1 MARVAGMRRVTLS
14 FADASR
20 LPLCAALLVC
30 SLLVSARPC
39 AARDVPHGVALNWVR
54 LEGAEA
60 CLPAAELSAR
70 VERRLE
76 RSLFVVDEAA
86 ELSID
91 GAVQPSAAGFH
102 VRLVLSDRAGRMLG
116 ERMLE
121 SGDVDCRKLD
131 EAVVLV
137 IAVMLFPQAA
147 LAADSGRALDTG
159 SDRLLREVFR
169 DEPDQLE
176 LSAADVAPAG
186 ADVSTLV
193 PSSASRDAPPTAVP
207 ADSHTQTARRELI
220 SASAAG
226 IVAAGSLPAIATGIE
241 IVVLVSPSGLWPLR
255 LSAAYLPEQQTRA
268 SQLSSGATSF
278 GFSQV
283 AAALCPWQ
291 LGVQLHA
298 QLCGGLALGLLRVTS
313 VGYVRG
319 SIHESDPTLD
329 AQAQLDLQWHVL
341 DHVLVQL
348 GTGLALPMIQHSYA
362 YQGLDAQ
369 SRPLFRTAQLSG
381 RVGLG
386 LGVGF

>member
-1 MARVAGMRRVTLS
+1 MGQVTLS
-14 FADASR
+14 VADAAR
-20 LPLCAALLVC
+20 LPLRAALLVC
-30 SLLVSARPC
+30 SLLASARPC
-39 AARDVPHGVALNWVR
+39 DARDVPQGVALNWVR
-54 LEGAEA
+54 LQGAEA
-60 CLPAAELSAR
+60 CLPASELSER

-76 RSLFVVDEAA
+76 RSLFVVDAA
-86 ELSID
+86 AVLSID

-102 VRLVLSDRAGRMLG
+102 VRLALSDRAGRVLG

-121 SGDVDCRKLD
+121 SADVDCRKLD

-137 IAVMLFPQAA
+137 IAVMLFPQGA
-147 LAADSGRALDTG
+147 LAADGGRALDTG
-159 SDRLLREVFR
+159 SDRLLEEVFR

-176 LSAADVAPAG
+176 LSAAEVATTAPAA
-186 ADVSTLV
+186 ADVSAPP
-193 PSSASRDAPPTAVP
+193 PSNASRDAPPTVVA
-207 ADSHTQTARRELI
+207 ADSRTQTTRRELI

-226 IVAAGSLPAIATGIE
+226 IVAAGSLPAISTGIE
-241 IVVLVSPSGLWPLR
+241 IAVLVSPSGLWPLR
-255 LSAAYLPEQQTRA
+255 LSAAYFPEQQRRA

-278 GFSQV
+278 GLSQV
-283 AAALCPWQ
+283 AAAVCPWQ
-291 LGVQLHA
+291 LGVDLHA

-313 VGYVRG
+313 VGYAQG

-329 AQAQLDLQWHVL
+329 AQAQFDVQWHVL